1 MMGKDVVVPVVLF
14 LCVTIGITYIVR
26 LLVNA
31 RLRIKT
37 LQTSQSKELVESIV
51 QGDARREQLASLRWG
66 ILSIMEAIGLG
77 LVQLIGWTSIYLGA
91 AAILLG
97 AFGAGSLLYFWI
109 GRRFG

>member
-1 MMGKDVVVPVVLF
+1 
-14 LCVTIGITYIVR
+14 
-26 LLVNA
+26 
-31 RLRIKT
+31 
-37 LQTSQSKELVESIV
+37 
-51 QGDARREQLASLRWG
+51 LRWG